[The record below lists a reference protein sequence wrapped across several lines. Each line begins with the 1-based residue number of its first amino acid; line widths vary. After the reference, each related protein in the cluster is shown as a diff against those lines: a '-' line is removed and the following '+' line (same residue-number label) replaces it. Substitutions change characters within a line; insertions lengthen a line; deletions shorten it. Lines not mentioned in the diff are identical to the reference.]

1 LVLLAPVAF
10 KIPRTG
16 NRICAFDVQI
26 SSTYFNTTLLG
37 YIALISIQPDWQDL
51 YYFNFHTNKRVMH
64 YLMIF
69 FLVTLLYYC
78 LYNKAKRIKSWC
90 DPMDQGCIWMSSFAE
105 MNFVLV
111 PTISTYVHLCTVN
124 AHSFQSFLHF
134 CSKITTWDTY
144 KTHFSSQCYLD
155 I

>member
-1 LVLLAPVAF
+1 LVLLVPVAF
-10 KIPRTG
+10 YILRKP
-16 NRICAFDVQI
+16 NRICAFDFQI
-26 SSTYFNTTLLG
+26 SSTYFNGTLLG
-37 YIALISIQPDWQDL
+37 YIALISIQPDWQNL
-51 YYFNFHTNKRVMH
+51 YYFNFHTNKKVMH
-64 YLMIF
+64 YLMI

-78 LYNKAKRIKSWC
+78 LYNKAKRIKSWY
-90 DPMDQGCIWMSSFAE
+90 DPMDQGRIWMSSFAKI
-105 MNFVLV
+105 NFVLV
-111 PTISTYVHLCTVN
+111 STIATYVYLCTVN